1 MPDIEIRRARIRP
14 LVIRIR
20 VVQRVRERTRYVLGE
35 FMISAG
41 QLEWIT
47 YGSWRDSGIGA
58 GLFFGDGDW
67 GVEKVA
73 GRDIIACE
81 SLAGCYGSGVRRS
94 AARFNLQCADRRWEV
109 CLYRDYSSR

>member
-1 MPDIEIRRARIRP
+1 VPDIEIRRARIRP

-47 YGSWRDSGIGA
+47 YGSWRDSGIGT
-58 GLFFGDGDW
+58 GLFFGDGMGGLRRLRVGILLHARVW
-67 GVEKVA
+67 RGVMVQ
-73 GRDIIACE
+73 G
-81 SLAGCYGSGVRRS
+81 
-94 AARFNLQCADRRWEV
+94 
-109 CLYRDYSSR
+109 